1 MINAI
6 YEDPQFRDNPFAF
19 QFFPNEETA
28 GAFFQ
33 KSQYT
38 FNHPDSFQFARELRQ
53 LLDEFKPYR
62 FLVGEVCGIFN
73 FIMEIEFKGPAET
86 LRNYCS
92 EKAPYGLDTV
102 FLFKTLD
109 KELKAP
115 IFRELIKEY
124 QQYFFEPLIPTWV
137 FSNHDNFRR
146 ISRFGKSIFF
156 MTLRFGNDEFTILKA
171 KLNAAF
177 QLTVRGIPFIY
188 YGEEIGMNQV

>member
-1 MINAI
+1 MDGFRLDMINAI

-28 GAFFQ
+28 EAFFQ
-33 KSQYT
+33 KSLYT
-38 FNHPDSFQFARELRQ
+38 FNQSESFQFARELRA

-62 FLVGEVCGIFN
+62 FLVGEVCGAF
-73 FIMEIEFKGPAET
+73 EFEESNVPKGPAET

-92 EKAPYGLDTV
+92 EKPPYGLDTV

-109 KELKAP
+109 KELKAN
-115 IFRELIKEY
+115 IFRDLIKEY

-146 ISRFGKSIFF
+146 ISRCYFKE
-156 MTLRFGNDEFTILKA
+156 N
-171 KLNAAF
+171 
-177 QLTVRGIPFIY
+177 
-188 YGEEIGMNQV
+188 